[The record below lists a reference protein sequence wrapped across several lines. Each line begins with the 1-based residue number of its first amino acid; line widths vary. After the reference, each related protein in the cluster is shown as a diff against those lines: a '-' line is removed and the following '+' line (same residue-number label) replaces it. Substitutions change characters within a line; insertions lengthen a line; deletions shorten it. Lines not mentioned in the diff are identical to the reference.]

1 MFPFSKIGTSVR
13 IPRHTSVTSMQYV
26 ITLMDPTIAL
36 VRRDITE
43 TDEPVQVISTF
54 LLTPLLALSG
64 AGLISENRSW
74 ISRQFLENGRII
86 IKNHWKVFNESR
98 KINMNTMHLL
108 TRKNGNMPVLG
119 HANPNTK
126 ITNSQKLIT
135 RSKPA
140 QNQFPHLPYF

>member
-1 MFPFSKIGTSVR
+1 
-13 IPRHTSVTSMQYV
+13 MQYV

-74 ISRQFLENGRII
+74 ISRQF
-86 IKNHWKVFNESR
+86 SR

-108 TRKNGNMPVLG
+108 TRNIKKNSPCCN
-119 HANPNTK
+119 
-126 ITNSQKLIT
+126 
-135 RSKPA
+135 
-140 QNQFPHLPYF
+140 